1 MAHAK
6 ESYRVDL
13 LLEENRLRLENIR
26 CVMWRFGLTAHRM
39 ILASNYLS
47 FCGLF
52 PTNTKESGSGDVN
65 LYAID
70 PLVMEDALP
79 HIYTG

>member
-1 MAHAK
+1 MANAK

-13 LLEENRLRLENIR
+13 LLEENRLRLENVR
-26 CVMWRFGLTAHRM
+26 CVMWRFELTAHRK
-39 ILASNYLS
+39 ILSSSSLL
-47 FCGLF
+47 FRGLF
-52 PTNTKESGSGDVN
+52 TSNTKESDSGDVN